1 MVLKCLTKKNYE
13 ELSPSLLI
21 IIVLRI
27 KNLGLNF
34 QLVKTNPL
42 QKHKQTQCQIIHQRR
57 VSLLASNRLL
67 HNQKP
72 KDKNEFP
79 LNILSFPDKQ
89 LYLD

>member
-21 IIVLRI
+21 IIFLKI

-34 QLVKTNPL
+34 QLLETNPL
-42 QKHKQTQCQIIHQRR
+42 EKHKQTRCQIIHQRD
-57 VSLLASNRLL
+57 SLPASNRVL

-72 KDKNEFP
+72 KDNNKFP